1 MLPSP
6 QLILLRGKQTI
17 STEHN
22 PFTLQQTEDILI
34 LAFPADSGLNTA
46 QFCLLRNLERM
57 GCGNLTAWAEKTGI
71 ERTTMVRDAKILEAR
86 GFIEEVGGRGKVFT
100 LSDKGRKTLSQ
111 AVPLWKSAQERVRAV
126 LGEEDAAALLRIGQ
140 KLLQV

>member
-1 MLPSP
+1 MARNFTSP
-6 QLILLRGKQTI
+6 CYNTNARRIAGILTDTYNTAL
-17 STEHN
+17 
-22 PFTLQQTEDILI
+22 
-34 LAFPADSGLNTA
+34 ADSGLNTA

-57 GCGNLTAWAEKTGI
+57 GRGNLTAWAEKTGI

-100 LSDKGRKTLSQ
+100 LSDKSRKTLSQ

>member
-1 MLPSP
+1 MARNFTSP
-6 QLILLRGKQTI
+6 CYNTNARRIAGILTDTYNTAL
-17 STEHN
+17 
-22 PFTLQQTEDILI
+22 
-34 LAFPADSGLNTA
+34 ADSGLNTA

-100 LSDKGRKTLSQ
+100 LSDKGSKTLSQ

>member
-1 MLPSP
+1 MARNFTSP
-6 QLILLRGKQTI
+6 CYNTNARRIAVILT
-17 STEHN
+17 
-22 PFTLQQTEDILI
+22 DIYNTAL
-34 LAFPADSGLNTA
+34 ADSGLNTA

>member
-1 MLPSP
+1 LVRNFTSP
-6 QLILLRGKQTI
+6 CYNTNARRIAGILT
-17 STEHN
+17 
-22 PFTLQQTEDILI
+22 DIYNTAL
-34 LAFPADSGLNTA
+34 ADSGLNTA

-86 GFIEEVGGRGKVFT
+86 GLIQEVNGRGKVFT
-100 LSDKGRKTLSQ
+100 LSDMGRQTLSQ
-111 AVPLWKSAQERVRAV
+111 AVPLWESAQERVRAV

-140 KLLQV
+140 KLLQI

>member
-34 LAFPADSGLNTA
+34 FAFPADSGLNTA

-71 ERTTMVRDAKILEAR
+71 ERTTMVRDAKTLEAR

-111 AVPLWKSAQERVRAV
+111 AVPL
-126 LGEEDAAALLRIGQ
+126 
-140 KLLQV
+140 